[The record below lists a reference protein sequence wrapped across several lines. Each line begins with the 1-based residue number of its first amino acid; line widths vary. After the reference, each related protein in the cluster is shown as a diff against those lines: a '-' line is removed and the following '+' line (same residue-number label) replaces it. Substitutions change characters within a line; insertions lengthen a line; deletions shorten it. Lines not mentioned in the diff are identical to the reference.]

1 MDGLQ
6 VKGITTQGNQD
17 GVIVTGEGEVAAFW
31 TALETESWWFAIVFD
46 VYMKFLFG
54 DFFPRR

>member
-6 VKGITTQGNQD
+6 VKGITTQGTQD

-31 TALETESWWFAIVFD
+31 TALEAAGWWLRS
-46 VYMKFLFG
+46 K
-54 DFFPRR
+54 